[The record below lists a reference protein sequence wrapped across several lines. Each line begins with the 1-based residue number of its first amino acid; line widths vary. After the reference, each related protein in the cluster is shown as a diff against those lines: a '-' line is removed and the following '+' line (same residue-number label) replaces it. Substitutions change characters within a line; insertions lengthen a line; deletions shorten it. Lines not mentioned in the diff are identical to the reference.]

1 MGHNSNGKVNQGTT
15 HVEARER
22 IKKQRMLE
30 QGRVLAWCQ
39 VRVEHRVR
47 VRRVNAMVRVRI
59 ERGRAS
65 KSQRNEK

>member
-1 MGHNSNGKVNQGTT
+1 MEKGTKEQQMLEQGKETN
-15 HVEARER
+15 
-22 IKKQRMLE
+22 KQRMLE

-59 ERGRAS
+59 ERRACE
-65 KSQRNEK
+65 SQRKEK